1 MFNVNYTNKFF
12 IIIFSSEY
20 GRLAAHDWRLKPFQK
35 LLFLVRDWQFSQDA
49 GFGFEG
55 GRQLLNRVMNVQ
67 DVQEEQ
73 FILLRKHIE
82 SSFGS
87 LECFLL
93 PYPGQTV
100 AEDPNFSGSPEQ
112 IDARFM
118 KYLTE
123 LTDNMLSPE
132 NLKPKVIGGREVRCG
147 EMLDY
152 FIKYMHIFSGDTL
165 PQPKS
170 IFETTAQLVYL
181 HALNDAKEL
190 YAQILDEMLPKDR
203 ELPVTDEQLKKVHTN
218 ASTKSVLAFK
228 DSAKFGDMEKRNQV
242 EKTLIS
248 DIKKIFGS
256 VKNLND
262 SKILNLYHKA
272 KDSYEISFDTR
283 FSGRGPLHIHQLDQ
297 LHREASRSSSSIFKT
312 PKGVYFSTALSAK
325 LEKYFALR
333 FEEYKSLNF
342 ARIQLKTSKLQEDFL
357 LEYGRVMESVLEG
370 PFSVTPLK
378 LDLAHENT
386 KREILEKFSKKED
399 YGSNIIAE
407 QGSEMEKTLDQKIQ
421 IFRQMNAE
429 KSLQNR
435 VKRTLRQLGDNETY
449 KVVWR
454 SERKKEILAT
464 SIITI
469 IVFKSYYGA

>member
-1 MFNVNYTNKFF
+1 
-12 IIIFSSEY
+12 
-20 GRLAAHDWRLKPFQK
+20 
-35 LLFLVRDWQFSQDA
+35 
-49 GFGFEG
+49 
-55 GRQLLNRVMNVQ
+55 
-67 DVQEEQ
+67 
-73 FILLRKHIE
+73 
-82 SSFGS
+82 
-87 LECFLL
+87 
-93 PYPGQTV
+93 
-100 AEDPNFSGSPEQ
+100 
-112 IDARFM
+112 
-118 KYLTE
+118 
-123 LTDNMLSPE
+123 
-132 NLKPKVIGGREVRCG
+132 
-147 EMLDY
+147 
-152 FIKYMHIFSGDTL
+152 
-165 PQPKS
+165 
-170 IFETTAQLVYL
+170 
-181 HALNDAKEL
+181 
-190 YAQILDEMLPKDR
+190 
-203 ELPVTDEQLKKVHTN
+203 
-218 ASTKSVLAFK
+218 
-228 DSAKFGDMEKRNQV
+228 
-242 EKTLIS
+242 
-248 DIKKIFGS
+248 
-256 VKNLND
+256 
-262 SKILNLYHKA
+262 
-272 KDSYEISFDTR
+272 
-283 FSGRGPLHIHQLDQ
+283 
-297 LHREASRSSSSIFKT
+297 
-312 PKGVYFSTALSAK
+312 LSAK